1 MKRTCMLIVSSFC
14 LTLICAAQQISGGAA
29 DGIYREEGI
38 ASWYGHEFD
47 GRPTASGEIFDAS
60 LFTAAH
66 PTLPFGTLLTITNK
80 QNNKRVMVRVNDR
93 GPNKSDRV
101 IDVSRAAA
109 DQLDMIATG
118 TASVLIESIGTLVIT
133 PSSAPIAPAA
143 AAATQAAQAVP
154 PTTPAAPVTTQ
165 AAQAAVPTTSAAPV
179 TTQAAQAAVPTTS
192 AAPVITPQPSYVI
205 PAEIKPSMPPSGTN
219 KRYRLQVG
227 AYRVDKNAVEAFDKL
242 KNAGLNPKYERF
254 GEYYRVV
261 LPDVKA
267 EEVPAMAEKLG
278 ALGFREALAR
288 EEP

>member
-1 MKRTCMLIVSSFC
+1 MKRIGALIVSGFC
-14 LTLICAAQQISGGAA
+14 LTLMCVAQQISGGAA

-118 TASVLIESIGTLVIT
+118 TASVLIESIGTLVVT
-133 PSSAPIAPAA
+133 PSSASTAPAP
-143 AAATQAAQAVP
+143 ATTLIPVTPA
-154 PTTPAAPVTTQ
+154 PTTQPAQTPA
-165 AAQAAVPTTSAAPV
+165 PTTSAAPV
-179 TTQAAQAAVPTTS
+179 TP
-192 AAPVITPQPSYVI
+192 PVITPQPSYVI

-242 KNAGLNPKYERF
+242 KNAGLNPKYERV

-267 EEVPAMAEKLG
+267 EEVSALAEKLG
-278 ALGFREALAR
+278 ALGFREALVR

>member
-1 MKRTCMLIVSSFC
+1 MKRISALIISGLCFT
-14 LTLICAAQQISGGAA
+14 LTSAAQQISGGAV

-80 QNNKRVMVRVNDR
+80 QNSKRVMVRVNDR

-118 TASVLIESIGTLVIT
+118 TASVLIESIGTLVVT
-133 PSSAPIAPAA
+133 PSSTTTAPAPTA
-143 AAATQAAQAVP
+143 ALIP
-154 PTTPAAPVTTQ
+154 PTTPPTQAADPPTQAAPV
-165 AAQAAVPTTSAAPV
+165 SAPK
-179 TTQAAQAAVPTTS
+179 T
-192 AAPVITPQPSYVI
+192 SYVI
-205 PAEIKPSMPPSGTN
+205 PAEIKPSMPPTGTN

-227 AYRVDKNAVEAFDKL
+227 AYRVDRNAVEAFDKL
-242 KNAGLNPKYERF
+242 KNAGLNPKYERV

-267 EEVPAMAEKLG
+267 DEVSAMAEKLG
-278 ALGFREALAR
+278 ALGFREALVR

>member
-1 MKRTCMLIVSSFC
+1 VKRICALTVSGFC

-118 TASVLIESIGTLVIT
+118 TASVLIESIGTLVVT
-133 PSSAPIAPAA
+133 PSSVPAASAPATA
-143 AAATQAAQAVP
+143 ALI
-154 PTTPAAPVTTQ
+154 PVTPPATTQ
-165 AAQAAVPTTSAAPV
+165 TAQTVAPTTSAAPV
-179 TTQAAQAAVPTTS
+179 TPPA
-192 AAPVITPQPSYVI
+192 SYVI
-205 PAEIKPSMPPSGTN
+205 PAEIKPAMPPSGTN

-242 KNAGLNPKYERF
+242 KNAGLNPKYERV

-267 EEVPAMAEKLG
+267 EEVSALAEKLG
-278 ALGFREALAR
+278 ALGFREALVR

>member
-1 MKRTCMLIVSSFC
+1 MLIVSSFC

-93 GPNKSDRV
+93 GPNKADRV

-133 PSSAPIAPAA
+133 PSSAPIAPAP

-165 AAQAAVPTTSAAPV
+165 AAQAAA
-179 TTQAAQAAVPTTS
+179 PTTS

>member
-1 MKRTCMLIVSSFC
+1 MKRTCALIVSGFC

-93 GPNKSDRV
+93 GPNKSDRI

-118 TASVLIESIGTLVIT
+118 TASVLIESIGTLVVT
-133 PSSAPIAPAA
+133 PSSAPTTTAPAA
-143 AAATQAAQAVP
+143 TLIPVTP
-154 PTTPAAPVTTQ
+154 PATTQ
-165 AAQAAVPTTSAAPV
+165 AAQAAAPATSAEPV
-179 TTQAAQAAVPTTS
+179 TP
-192 AAPVITPQPSYVI
+192 PVIITPQPSYVI
-205 PAEIKPSMPPSGTN
+205 PAEIKPSMPSSGTN

-267 EEVPAMAEKLG
+267 EDVPAMAEKLG

>member
-1 MKRTCMLIVSSFC
+1 MKRTSALIVSGFC
-14 LTLICAAQQISGGAA
+14 LTLICAAQQISSGAT

-80 QNNKRVMVRVNDR
+80 QNSKRVMVRVNDR

-118 TASVLIESIGTLVIT
+118 TTSVLIESIGTLVVT
-133 PSSAPIAPAA
+133 PSSAPTAPA
-143 AAATQAAQAVP
+143 
-154 PTTPAAPVTTQ
+154 PTTLIPVTPSTTTQ
-165 AAQAAVPTTSAAPV
+165 TAPTTSAAPV
-179 TTQAAQAAVPTTS
+179 TS
-192 AAPVITPQPSYVI
+192 PVITPQPSYVI

-242 KNAGLNPKYERF
+242 KNAGLNPKYERV

-261 LPDVKA
+261 LLDVKA
-267 EEVPAMAEKLG
+267 EEVSAMAEKLG
-278 ALGFREALAR
+278 ALGFREALVR